1 MPGVSQDGLQEGKR
15 GFYVTSSESGGSPFF
30 YLGISLL
37 SASSLI
43 LEVSFSRIL
52 SVTQGYH
59 FAFLIVS
66 TSLLG
71 IGSAGAYLALHARL
85 WPLEPGRLVVLGPL
99 LFGVTSVG
107 AYLVLNRIPFD
118 VVRLAWEV
126 RQIGYF
132 MLAYL
137 ILGIPFF
144 FSGLTIASA
153 LLLKSRPVG
162 RIYFSDLVGAATGA
176 FLPLVLFPIGGGP
189 GVIMMASGLG
199 TTAGLILWAEARETN
214 LRRLVV
220 LFSAMAAVYLS
231 GYFLYP
237 GLYALE
243 LSPYRGLMVALR
255 YPEARLLETQWNAVS
270 RIDVIR
276 SPAGRFAPGLSL
288 AYPGGLPPQLG
299 ITIDGDQLH
308 AITPYDGTMA
318 GLGFLEYLPS
328 AAPYRIDHTTKVFI
342 ANPGGG
348 LDVLMSLY
356 FGADL
361 VDVSERNPLIPQLAS
376 NPQAGFRNVI
386 YEDPRVHL
394 FIGHERSIL
403 QSTQQFYDLLVL
415 SPLQAL
421 GAATLSTGFTEDYSL
436 TLEAFNDYYR
446 HLSKEGWLIITR
458 YLEPQ
463 PVNAVRLVATVIEA
477 LERLGVDS
485 PGSHLVVMRSWGT
498 LTVLVKRGRLSTMEI
513 EALREFSD
521 SRRFD
526 LDYYPGIQL
535 GEANRY
541 NRFPE
546 PVYYKIIGNLL
557 EPTQRLELYRTYPF
571 DVRPVTDDRPFFS
584 YVLRLSRLGQA
595 FPLVRE
601 KWLFFVEGGLLIPA
615 MLVQATVAAVLLI
628 LFPTW
633 FRVRA
638 AGFEAEWA
646 AGRVFIY
653 FSCIALGFM
662 GIEMAM
668 IQRLILYLVHPV
680 YAISTVLATL
690 LLFAGIGSMLTTQ
703 WSITRISDH
712 VRILG
717 ALSLLILIE
726 TLFLP
731 WVMKNLLGIPL
742 IARFALVTL
751 FLAPLGLL
759 MGMPFPL
766 GMERLKR
773 SGQEAALAWAW
784 AINGSTSVV
793 AAIFSVVLA
802 LYVGMTGV
810 FIMAAIAYGI
820 AAWTASRPT

>member
-1 MPGVSQDGLQEGKR
+1 
-15 GFYVTSSESGGSPFF
+15 
-30 YLGISLL
+30 
-37 SASSLI
+37 
-43 LEVSFSRIL
+43 
-52 SVTQGYH
+52 
-59 FAFLIVS
+59 
-66 TSLLG
+66 
-71 IGSAGAYLALHARL
+71 
-85 WPLEPGRLVVLGPL
+85 
-99 LFGVTSVG
+99 
-107 AYLVLNRIPFD
+107 
-118 VVRLAWEV
+118 
-126 RQIGYF
+126 
-132 MLAYL
+132 
-137 ILGIPFF
+137 
-144 FSGLTIASA
+144 
-153 LLLKSRPVG
+153 
-162 RIYFSDLVGAATGA
+162 
-176 FLPLVLFPIGGGP
+176 
-189 GVIMMASGLG
+189 
-199 TTAGLILWAEARETN
+199 
-214 LRRLVV
+214 
-220 LFSAMAAVYLS
+220 
-231 GYFLYP
+231 
-237 GLYALE
+237 
-243 LSPYRGLMVALR
+243 
-255 YPEARLLETQWNAVS
+255 
-270 RIDVIR
+270 
-276 SPAGRFAPGLSL
+276 
-288 AYPGGLPPQLG
+288 
-299 ITIDGDQLH
+299 
-308 AITPYDGTMA
+308 
-318 GLGFLEYLPS
+318 
-328 AAPYRIDHTTKVFI
+328 
-342 ANPGGG
+342 
-348 LDVLMSLY
+348 
-356 FGADL
+356 
-361 VDVSERNPLIPQLAS
+361 
-376 NPQAGFRNVI
+376 
-386 YEDPRVHL
+386 
-394 FIGHERSIL
+394 
-403 QSTQQFYDLLVL
+403 
-415 SPLQAL
+415 
-421 GAATLSTGFTEDYSL
+421 
-436 TLEAFNDYYR
+436 
-446 HLSKEGWLIITR
+446 
-458 YLEPQ
+458 
-463 PVNAVRLVATVIEA
+463 
-477 LERLGVDS
+477 
-485 PGSHLVVMRSWGT
+485 
-498 LTVLVKRGRLSTMEI
+498 VKRGSLSTMEI
-513 EALREFSD
+513 QALRGFSD

-526 LDYYPGIQL
+526 LDYYPGIRP

-601 KWLFFVEGGLLIPA
+601 KWLFFIEGGLLIPV

-703 WSITRISDH
+703 WSSTRISDH

-742 IARFALVTL
+742 IARFALVML

-793 AAIFSVVLA
+793 AAILSVVLA

-820 AAWTASRPT
+820 AAWTASWPWLADTNVSGPHRP